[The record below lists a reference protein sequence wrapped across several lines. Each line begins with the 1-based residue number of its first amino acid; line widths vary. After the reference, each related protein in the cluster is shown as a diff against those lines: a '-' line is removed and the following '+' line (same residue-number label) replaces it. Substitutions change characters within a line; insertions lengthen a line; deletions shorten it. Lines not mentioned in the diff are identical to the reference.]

1 MTLPG
6 VAVSA
11 SLLGSPVAA
20 ELTEE
25 EAAVR
30 VFLAAGGLVLL
41 GVGLAC
47 MTVWW
52 WRSTRP
58 EPPALGPLEVMSDR
72 RWRTAGDSERRRMVD
87 ETRPEGAD
95 GRDLVVAPEPI
106 DLSELVRGVP
116 SFDDLRDVS
125 LESDR
130 PAVPEVAVADLE
142 ALELASSTAGASTA
156 GASPTGVEPG
166 SVEPG
171 SVESGSVE
179 SGAPS
184 TTAADDETVA
194 MVDPNVADP
203 AAPEADAAN
212 DADAAAETS
221 ADDVAGADDHA
232 SDGSTD
238 ATIAQPRPVDLG
250 HPVGRD

>member
-130 PAVPEVAVADLE
+130 SVVPEVAVADPE
-142 ALELASSTAGASTA
+142 ALELASSTAGGSTA
-156 GASPTGVEPG
+156 ALDAGSAEPG

-171 SVESGSVE
+171 AVEP
-179 SGAPS
+179 GAVS
-184 TTAADDETVA
+184 AASADDETVA
-194 MVDPNVADP
+194 MVDPHVDGS
-203 AAPEADAAN
+203 AAPEDDAVADTA
-212 DADAAAETS
+212 AAAETS

>member
-130 PAVPEVAVADLE
+130 SVVPEVAVADLE
-142 ALELASSTAGASTA
+142 ALELASSTAGGPAT
-156 GASPTGVEPG
+156 GAEAG

>member
-142 ALELASSTAGASTA
+142 ALELASSTAGAS
-156 GASPTGVEPG
+156 PTGVEPG